1 MLLNV
6 FKKGLINTGSYRVM
20 GRAQLA
26 MKGELKIFPIAC
38 VEVHDKLHLGSRY
51 VVAAQ
56 DQVLEISKKKKKK
69 KYQK

>member
-38 VEVHDKLHLGSRY
+38 ATADLNFEGG
-51 VVAAQ
+51 
-56 DQVLEISKKKKKK
+56 
-69 KYQK
+69 